1 MASKPARSGESG
13 WYSKPFRL
21 VLIYVIV
28 GGLWA
33 IVSDVLMINF
43 NFFQVAIDRLVFVAI
58 TAVLF
63 YVVLRENRVVLEQSR
78 SAERESAARVRAY
91 FASAAEGL
99 IVVDSRGRIV
109 DANAKAE
116 EMFGYGELELIGQP
130 IEVLVPERLRER
142 HREDRREY
150 AKSPRSRTMGFGRDP
165 MGRRK
170 DGSEFPIEVSLS
182 YIGTKQGGLVTGF
195 ITDVTERRNLEFQ
208 SRRSEAMAA
217 IGTVAAGVAHELNNP
232 LAIISARAELV
243 MSEATRLGLTPD
255 LIRDLEVIQRNS
267 QRASRVATEL
277 LTLARQPR
285 KVHRPLSINDLV
297 AEAVMLF
304 RESTARDGVRIETR
318 LADGVPEILGDHTAL
333 SQVMV
338 NLLSNARD
346 AMPHGGT
353 IRISTERLPE
363 TAGMTRP
370 VRLTVADTGIGIA
383 EDSLSKIFDLFYTTK
398 ATGTGLGLWITR
410 RAVREHGGTIDVA
423 SRPGEGTVFTVTFP
437 ASVQKTGPA
446 SDATETAPRTDSR

>member
-1 MASKPARSGESG
+1 MASRSTGSSGSG
-13 WYSKPFRL
+13 WYSRPFRL
-21 VLIYVIV
+21 VLIYVLV

-33 IVSDVLMINF
+33 GVSDVVAVNF
-43 NFFQVAIDRLVFVAI
+43 SFFPLAIDRLIFVAV

-63 YVVLRENRVVLEQSR
+63 YIVLREYRVVIEQSR
-78 SAERESAARVRAY
+78 AAERESAARVRAY

-109 DANAKAE
+109 DANPKAE
-116 EMFGYGELELIGQP
+116 EMFGYRELELIGQR
-130 IEVLVPERLRER
+130 IEILVPERLREK
-142 HREDRREY
+142 HRGERSEY
-150 AKSPRSRTMGFGRDP
+150 LKSPRSRPMGFGRDP
-165 MGRRK
+165 VGRRK

-182 YIGTKQGGLVTGF
+182 HIATTQGGLVTGF

-243 MSEATRLGLTPD
+243 MSEGSKLGLTPQFLSD
-255 LIRDLEVIQRNS
+255 LDVIQRNS

-277 LTLARQPR
+277 LTLARQPQ
-285 KVHRPLSINDLV
+285 KVHRPLSVNDLV
-297 AEAVMLF
+297 TETMLLF
-304 RESTARDGVRIETR
+304 REQTARDGIRIETR
-318 LADGVPEILGDHTAL
+318 LAERLPEVMGDHTAL

-353 IRISTERLPE
+353 LRITTENSSAAP
-363 TAGMTRP
+363 GQ
-370 VRLTVADTGIGIA
+370 VRLTIEDTGIGIVA
-383 EDSLSKIFDLFYTTK
+383 EALPRIFDLFYTTK
-398 ATGTGLGLWITR
+398 STGTGLGLWITK
-410 RAVREHGGTIDVA
+410 RAVREHGGVIEVA
-423 SRPGEGTVFTVTFP
+423 SKAGAGTIFTVLLP
-437 ASVQKTGPA
+437 ALAERAAEDEKQKAG
-446 SDATETAPRTDSR
+446 